1 MSTAV
6 KEQILLRKSK
16 NRVLIVAAALLLFTA
31 GCGSEETNVLTEEN
45 LAAAEFSEKQGSGE
59 ELPGTGETGAAGEE
73 EDPGNGRKETLVVHV
88 CGQVLTPGVYE
99 LPAGSRIYEAIEAAG
114 GLGQEAAPE
123 GLNQAAKAMD
133 GQQIYV
139 PSASEVAEGTVSP
152 AGVNGGSLQD
162 AKVNINTAG
171 EEELM
176 TLTGIGEAKA
186 AAIIRHREENGA
198 FEAIEELMEISGIKE
213 GVFEKIKEQIT
224 V

>member
-1 MSTAV
+1 M
-6 KEQILLRKSK
+6 LRKRK

-99 LPAGSRIYEAIEAAG
+99 LPQGAGSTRRLKPREDWDKK
-114 GLGQEAAPE
+114 LRRKDSTRLPK
-123 GLNQAAKAMD
+123 LWM
-133 GQQIYV
+133 
-139 PSASEVAEGTVSP
+139 ASRYMCLLPVKVAEGTVSP

-186 AAIIRHREENGA
+186 VAIIRHREENGA